1 MYIKV
6 QSYRA
11 ETTFIDCFLLLTYLF
26 FKSGFILGKFVQKE
40 QSTEFYNTLMEK
52 MSFISRTNINTRADK
67 RTNKTCLK

>member
-1 MYIKV
+1 MHIKV

-26 FKSGFILGKFVQKE
+26 LKKSGFILGKFVQRE

-52 MSFISRTNINTRADK
+52 MLFISKTNINIRADK
-67 RTNKTCLK
+67 

>member
-1 MYIKV
+1 MHIKV

-26 FKSGFILGKFVQKE
+26 FKKSGFILGKFVQRE

-52 MSFISRTNINTRADK
+52 MLFISKTNINIRADK
-67 RTNKTCLK
+67 WTNKTF